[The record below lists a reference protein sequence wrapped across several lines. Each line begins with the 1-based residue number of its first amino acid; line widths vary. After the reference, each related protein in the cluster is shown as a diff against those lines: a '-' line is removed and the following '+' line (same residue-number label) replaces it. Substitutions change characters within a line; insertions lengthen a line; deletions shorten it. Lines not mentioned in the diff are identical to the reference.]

1 MKIWSISSVKNI
13 WKFYLLGQQ
22 SIAPS
27 PQHVTIKIKTL
38 INSSLKL
45 LKKKKKKAPFYV
57 KKQKIHFSRK
67 KHEIIIYKNN

>member
-45 LKKKKKKAPFYV
+45 FKKKKKGSIVSQKATNPVFPE
-57 KKQKIHFSRK
+57 QTW
-67 KHEIIIYKNN
+67 NNTF

>member
-45 LKKKKKKAPFYV
+45 LKKKKKKAPLSL
-57 KKQKIHFSRK
+57 KKQPIQFSRN
-67 KHEIIIYKNN
+67 KHEIILSKHN

>member
-13 WKFYLLGQQ
+13 WKFYLLSQQ

-45 LKKKKKKAPFYV
+45 LKKKKGSIVFLKATNPVFAE
-57 KKQKIHFSRK
+57 QTW
-67 KHEIIIYKNN
+67 NNTF